1 MEKAFIEIEFQTN
14 CNVCVE
20 KVIYRS
26 LMGVQV
32 FYKFR
37 ILRSSQTNNKLRK
50 IQTKPYKKTSNVAG
64 LWMVASVF

>member
-1 MEKAFIEIEFQTN
+1 MEKAFIEREFQTN

-37 ILRSSQTNNKLRK
+37 ILRSSQTNNKLPK